1 MPELMRIDAST
12 PFGEIRREVMEWYQL
27 TEEAARN
34 LYSSFEGVDD
44 CLRFATEIGLK
55 SPADFCGKI
64 YVLASGEFPVIDIA
78 KRVSATGAFK
88 RFSDFASGVL
98 ERLKKE
104 PLSPQV
110 LKQLGVSQRDVIA
123 GMESALQFA
132 RDEQDLVMMLNSI
145 TPEFG
150 KKLFSEWVLAERKKE
165 RDK

>member
-1 MPELMRIDAST
+1 MPELMRVDAST
-12 PFGEIRREVMEWYQL
+12 PFGEIRREVLEWYQL

-34 LYSSFEGVDD
+34 LYNSFESVDE
-44 CLRFATEIGLK
+44 CLRFAVDIGLR

-64 YVLASGEFPVIDIA
+64 YVLASGEFPVIDVA

-88 RFSDFASGVL
+88 RFSDFVQGVL
-98 ERLKKE
+98 DKLRSE

-110 LKQLGVSQRDVIA
+110 LRQLGVSQQFIVE
-123 GMESALQFA
+123 GMESALRFA

-150 KKLFSEWVLAERKKE
+150 KRLFSEWVVSER
-165 RDK
+165 RMMGG